1 MSISVVLGFKSKN
14 ISGFVKQNP
23 LKQQNQLYF
32 GANISKIVTES
43 ADEVMVG
50 IKKLAP
56 DSIDE
61 ITQGVKKK
69 LTLDSIQDV
78 FQGAKKKPAINMG
91 EDEVLSIRQKIKKVA
106 QKIKESISD
115 VFKKRSKDVEL
126 PTNEQPLV
134 VFNKGPRN
142 VNVMQ
147 GQDKAIKE
155 INADFEAGKISEYEK
170 NNRIREVNN
179 YFENAKK
186 SPKEVSS
193 KKIIQEQPKFRS
205 ASQQVLSPPPG
216 HSAGLSQAS
225 QPAQQ
230 SMQSHMNGMT
240 QQEFII
246 YKEFIEKKKRF
257 GR

>member
-14 ISGFVKQNP
+14 ISGFDKQNP

-115 VFKKRSKDVEL
+115 VFKKRSKFS
-126 PTNEQPLV
+126 T
-134 VFNKGPRN
+134 
-142 VNVMQ
+142 
-147 GQDKAIKE
+147 
-155 INADFEAGKISEYEK
+155 
-170 NNRIREVNN
+170 
-179 YFENAKK
+179 
-186 SPKEVSS
+186 
-193 KKIIQEQPKFRS
+193 RS
-205 ASQQVLSPPPG
+205 APQNFAI
-216 HSAGLSQAS
+216 SAGFNETRCSLRGGFGQTGQVRHDVITVFIRRNICFVFVPPFKSVRQGIVFVVGVCNCFITLFKTFHRSYMSLRLPFQTGLQSPCLRVGCSRAVNHQA
-225 QPAQQ
+225 
-230 SMQSHMNGMT
+230 
-240 QQEFII
+240 
-246 YKEFIEKKKRF
+246 
-257 GR
+257 

>member
-1 MSISVVLGFKSKN
+1 MNISEVSGVKSKN
-14 ISGFVKQNP
+14 TSGFVKQNP
-23 LKQQNQLYF
+23 LKQQNQLFF

-50 IKKLAP
+50 IKKLVP
-56 DSIDE
+56 NSMDE
-61 ITQGVKKK
+61 ITQGIKKK
-69 LTLDSIQDV
+69 LTPDSIQDV
-78 FQGAKKKPAINMG
+78 FQGAKKKMATNTG
-91 EDEVLSIRQKIKKVA
+91 EGEVLSIGQKIKKVA

-115 VFKKRSKDVEL
+115 VFKKRSKDAEL
-126 PTNEQPLV
+126 PKNEQPLV

-155 INADFEAGKISEYEK
+155 INADFDAGKISKYEK

-179 YFENAKK
+179 YFENTKK
-186 SPKEVSS
+186 LPKEVSS
-193 KKIIQEQPKFRS
+193 KNIIQEQPKFRG
-205 ASQQVLSPPPG
+205 AQQQVSSPPPG
-216 HSAGLSQAS
+216 HNAGLSQSS
-225 QPAQQ
+225 QSPQQ
-230 SMQSHMNGMT
+230 GMQSHMNGMT